1 MYQSLFLFIAK
12 MAHLLVSVNRY
23 LMQQEN
29 STQIEVPCVV
39 FVNVCVLI
47 VKDLFLDIKN
57 DK

>member
-1 MYQSLFLFIAK
+1 MTNLF
-12 MAHLLVSVNRY
+12 VSVNPY